1 MKVEVVVNEEIELVS
16 LDLAKKHLRI
26 DPNDTLEDEII
37 EIAIASAISQVEN
50 FTERPLKSQNT
61 IIEISHFQ
69 SLIIERGSLVDRVTK
84 VEIREADVDSILL
97 PEATFKTTKQN
108 AEVYELSFT
117 EQVPALLPNQKVFI
131 TIDQGYTEK
140 TIPKPI
146 ISAILLLI
154 GDAFEKREDRIQTIN
169 LATRNLLRPYRKWQV

>member
-1 MKVEVVVNEEIELVS
+1 MKVEVVVNEVELVS

-26 DPNDTLEDEII
+26 DPKDKLEDELI
-37 EIAIASAISQVEN
+37 EIAIASAISQVES

-61 IIEISHFQ
+61 IIEINRFQ

-84 VEIREADVDSILL
+84 VEIREVGVDSIPL
-97 PEATFKTTKQN
+97 PEATFKTAKQN

-117 EQVPALLPNQKVFI
+117 EKVPELLPNQKVFI
-131 TIDQGYTEK
+131 TIDQGYTDK

-146 ISAILLLI
+146 VSAILLLV

-169 LATRNLLRPYRKWQV
+169 LATRNLLRPYRKWQI